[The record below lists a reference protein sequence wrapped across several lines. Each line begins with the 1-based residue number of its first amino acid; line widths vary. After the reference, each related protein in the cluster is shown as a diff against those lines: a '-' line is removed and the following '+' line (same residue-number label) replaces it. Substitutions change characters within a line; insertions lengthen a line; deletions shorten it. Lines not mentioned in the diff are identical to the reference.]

1 MSESAPAG
9 ATVLFEELSTGDG
22 HAIGVAVLNAEKSLN
37 ALSLTMIR
45 LLAQKLTQWRT
56 DERIACVVLRGAG
69 DKSFCAGGDMRAIR
83 TAILAHGGKPD
94 LEPLP
99 APVPEALAFFSEEYR
114 LDYAIHRY
122 PKPILSWGNGIV
134 MGGGVGLVVG
144 ASHRVVTE
152 SSRFAMPE
160 INIGLYPDVGGSWF
174 LQRMPHRVGLFM
186 ALTAAPLNASDAC
199 YVGLADW
206 FLRSADYPAL
216 LDRLKQLTWS
226 KDALQNHAVLS
237 NALRGF
243 ARDASGAGPAPV
255 ISARADTI
263 AELTQADCLQQVVQ
277 QITDYPGGD
286 DWLSKAAV
294 TLAHGS
300 PTTAGLVWE
309 LFRRTRHL
317 GLADVLRQE
326 LVVSVQCCRHPDL
339 PEGVRAVLVEKD
351 HKPRWTPPTFE
362 QLGQAW
368 INSHFETPWRGDH
381 PLSDLRE

>member
-1 MSESAPAG
+1 M
-9 ATVLFEELSTGDG
+9 STGDG
-22 HAIGVAVLNAEKSLN
+22 HAIGVAILNAEKSLN

-45 LLAQKLTQWRT
+45 LLAQRLAQWRA

-69 DKSFCAGGDMRAIR
+69 EKAFCAGGDMRAIR
-83 TAILAHGGKPD
+83 TAILAHGRNPG
-94 LEPLP
+94 
-99 APVPEALAFFSEEYR
+99 PVPEALAFFGEEYR

-122 PKPILSWGNGIV
+122 PKPILTWGNGIV

-206 FLRSADYPAL
+206 FLRSAAYPAL
-216 LDRLKQLTWS
+216 LDRLKQLAWS
-226 KDALQNHAVLS
+226 NDALQNHAVVS
-237 NALRGF
+237 SALRGF
-243 ARDASGAGPAPV
+243 ARDAAGTRLAPV
-255 ISARADTI
+255 ISARAGTI
-263 AELTQADCLQQVVQ
+263 AELTQADSLQQVVR
-277 QITDYPGGD
+277 QITGYSGSDE
-286 DWLSKAAV
+286 WSSKAAA

-300 PTTAGLVWE
+300 PTTAGLIWE

-317 GLADVLRQE
+317 GLADALRQE
-326 LVVSVQCCRHPDL
+326 LIVSVQCCRHPDL

-351 HKPRWTPPTFE
+351 HKPHWTPPTFE
-362 QLGQAW
+362 HLGQAW
-368 INSHFETPWRGDH
+368 INAHFEVPWQGDN